1 MGDGG
6 NFIPFFYICDMIK
19 IKNKE
24 YKFKFGFKALL
35 MYEKETGSSISEM
48 GENVTMNMI
57 VEIAYAGMK
66 ASGEKVT
73 KDFIIDAID
82 DDMGLISV
90 FTEAMQ
96 NDLSAL
102 GNLKVEAKK

>member
-1 MGDGG
+1 
-6 NFIPFFYICDMIK
+6 
-19 IKNKE
+19 
-24 YKFKFGFKALL
+24 
-35 MYEKETGSSISEM
+35 
-48 GENVTMNMI
+48 
-57 VEIAYAGMK
+57 MK

>member
-1 MGDGG
+1 
-6 NFIPFFYICDMIK
+6 
-19 IKNKE
+19 
-24 YKFKFGFKALL
+24 

-48 GENVTMNMI
+48 GESVSMNMI

-82 DDMGLISV
+82 EDMGLISV
-90 FTEAMQ
+90 FTETMQ
-96 NDLSAL
+96 SDLSAL
-102 GNLKVEAKK
+102 NNLNAEAKK

>member
-35 MYEKETGSSISEM
+35 MFEKETGESVSKMGDNMTMESI
-48 GENVTMNMI
+48 VD
-57 VEIAYAGMK
+57 IAYAGMK
-66 ASGEKVT
+66 SSGEKVT